1 MQCYKCQPF
10 DHVAINC
17 KADTVCQKCA
27 GNNLKK
33 DCLNDKE
40 TCSNCGEEHQSSSFQ
55 CEIYKQKQEVKI
67 DKINSKQGTM
77 RTYSQAASK
86 KEGEFEEKLR
96 KMIIDSV
103 KVALKS
109 TESLIKEEIDS
120 LKKEIVPKIELVQ
133 SDLNM

>member
-1 MQCYKCQPF
+1 MQCYKYEPF

-33 DCLNDKE
+33 DCLKDKE
-40 TCSNCGEEHQSSSFQ
+40 TCGEEHQSSSFQ
-55 CEIYKQKQEVKI
+55 WEIYKQKLEVEI

-103 KVALKS
+103 KLALKS